1 MTRVGE
7 ESVVKLL
14 LAIARLGEADLFGW
28 WRSRG
33 LTQAGE
39 YVLGSAFPR
48 TWQWSALEGSVL
60 SAARRHEEVLGRP
73 TALHLFSGRLP
84 AVRWAIGWLREQKVA
99 GSHDG
104 FLSRIRA
111 WTRET
116 ALRDMAGWAAIQPP
130 KGEVVAEGRRLG
142 VVATQDLQA
151 PDRCEELIRLLAAAY
166 TDQPPEEFHYPY
178 FDLV

>member
-1 MTRVGE
+1 MTTMGE
-7 ESVVKLL
+7 ESLVKLL
-14 LAIARLGEADLFGW
+14 LAVARLGEADLFDW

-33 LTQAGE
+33 LAQAGE

-73 TALHLFSGRLP
+73 TALHLFSDRLP
-84 AVRWAIGWLREQKVA
+84 AMRYAIGWLREQKVA

-104 FLSRIRA
+104 LLSSLRA
-111 WTRET
+111 WTREI
-116 ALRDMAGWAAIQPP
+116 APRDMAGWAAVQPP
-130 KGEVVAEGRRLG
+130 KGELVAEGRRLG

-151 PDRCEELIRLLAAAY
+151 PDRCENLIRLLAAAY
-166 TDQPPEEFHYPY
+166 ADQPREELRYPY
-178 FDLV
+178 FDVV